1 MNGKYE
7 KISRMGKVLTIVFI
21 LAVAIFLCIT
31 IENNKKK
38 SNDEKNSYGVVKNA
52 QVTDVRE
59 PRLYMYNK
67 ILVSESGATFDF
79 FTEFRDVKISF
90 SYDHKRAAV
99 TADDELYYVDGQLIP
114 LLLCNKVKDYGQ
126 ISKDGGYILYWNVSW
141 NSVIVYDIDRNEDI
155 KVAHGMNQESKYAI
169 SSNGKY
175 VTLFCDNKTRIIP
188 CGQRAVT
195 TPVSDDKLIPIAV
208 SDDGE
213 RAFYYTT
220 YKRLDKTWVY
230 SFHDGQLTEIAEL
243 DGANRWTFVV
253 NEDCTDIYMNG
264 SVLWY
269 YNTRKDKL
277 RRILGQSANEVYF
290 SKEVSQVFDGH
301 DRVRIVDL
309 PTLEGCLIDAYRGN
323 FWFYDAGKD
332 AIRVSED
339 DEKCENYRI
348 RDKELEYLTIKDE
361 YVYKVTLSGNHKTE
375 EKIVEL
381 EYKARNVIANGD
393 FSAIW
398 FIDTDNCLHKYQNGH
413 MYDFGDTGHDDA
425 ILKYVSCEKKLYYIK
440 NGSVLAFDELTDEKT
455 IVAERCRTR
464 NDLSS
469 DYGDFVG
476 YTDFSGRK
484 VIVIFGN
491 IILGDE

>member
-1 MNGKYE
+1 MNGEYE
-7 KISRMGKVLTIVFI
+7 KRSRMGKVLTIVFI
-21 LAVAIFLCIT
+21 MAVAIFLCTT

-67 ILVSESGATFDF
+67 ILVSESGATSDF

-99 TADDELYYVDGQLIP
+99 TADDELFYVDGQLIP
-114 LLLCNKVKDYGQ
+114 LSLCNMVKDYGQ

-141 NSVIVYDIDRNEDI
+141 NSVIVYDINRNEDI
-155 KVAHGMNQESKYAI
+155 KVAHGMNQESQYAI

-213 RAFYYTT
+213 RAFYYDID
-220 YKRLDKTWVY
+220 KRQDKTWVY
-230 SFHDGQLTEIAEL
+230 SYHDKQLHEISEL
-243 DGANRWTFVV
+243 EGAYTWEFIV
-253 NEDCTDIYMNG
+253 NKDCTDIFING
-264 SVLWY
+264 KVLWY
-269 YNTRKDKL
+269 YSNRNNKL
-277 RRILGQSANEVYF
+277 RRVIGNNVKKFYF
-290 SKEVSQVFDGH
+290 SEELSQIFEGYS
-301 DRVRIVDL
+301 RVQIVDV
-309 PTLEGCLIDAYRGN
+309 PTLEGCLVDSYRGN
-323 FWFYDAGKD
+323 YWFYDVRKD
-332 AIRVSED
+332 AIKFPENED
-339 DEKCENYRI
+339 FECIRI
-348 RDKELEYLTIKDE
+348 IDKELQYLFIRDG
-361 YVYKVTLSGNHKTE
+361 YVYKGNITTNRKTE
-375 EKIVEL
+375 EKFVEL
-381 EYKARNVIANGD
+381 EYQARNVAANKD
-393 FSAIW
+393 FSVIW